1 MHTTIALAVAALTV
15 SACTPTVPVA
25 VTSVP
30 PVRHVEVERLPDQP
44 MHDANASA
52 IRPDAAAPDPT
63 DPVAIAIQRI
73 VVGLDAE
80 GLEILDVGAET
91 ITVEERR
98 VTVRVEVT
106 HRIDQATTPYTSVYD
121 LDLTRV
127 GDGTWV
133 VTDGRTVS

>member
-15 SACTPTVPVA
+15 SACTPTVQEDVSP
-25 VTSVP
+25 VP

-52 IRPDAAAPDPT
+52 IRLDADAPDPT
-63 DPVAIAIQRI
+63 DPVAIAIHHT
-73 VVGLDAE
+73 VVGLEAE
-80 GLEILDVGAET
+80 GLEILDVGAAT
-91 ITVEERR
+91 ITVEQRR
-98 VTVRVEVT
+98 VTVRVAVT
-106 HRIDQATTPYTSVYD
+106 HRNGQATTPYTSVYD